1 MLPLQYLVFVAT
13 EAYFCP
19 RRTKI
24 RLPRLETG
32 RAGGGPVDL
41 RIIIAFIILR
51 VLGQF
56 TSASVSEPGKVDVLS
71 LLGLPIVAYRK
82 RMKK

>member
-1 MLPLQYLVFVAT
+1 MCMSISIPPVQYLVFVAT

-24 RLPRLETG
+24 RLRRLETG

-41 RIIIAFIILR
+41 RIIIVLIVLR

-56 TSASVSEPGKVDVLS
+56 NSASYSEPGKVDV
-71 LLGLPIVAYRK
+71 
-82 RMKK
+82 